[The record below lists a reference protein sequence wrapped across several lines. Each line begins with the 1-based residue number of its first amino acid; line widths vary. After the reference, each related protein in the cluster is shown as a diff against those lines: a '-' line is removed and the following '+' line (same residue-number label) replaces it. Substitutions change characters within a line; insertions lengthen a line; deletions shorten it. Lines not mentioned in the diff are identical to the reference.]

1 MQFSCQVECFI
12 TALCWTT
19 GHAPSCSL
27 YSLCPVRIETSSAS
41 PMPWA
46 MAVAVGR
53 LQMLQS
59 TVRWRC
65 AAEPCHV
72 VDAKSCLTGALS
84 RKRCELREIW
94 DLGTSVSKKIWRCD
108 WIEIRYAI
116 SLGFQFLILIYM
128 YTYIYISMKNKTKL
142 SCFSCSHDFGIL
154 SICFLSFHLFPDLS
168 ATVFLGMND
177 LRSTC
182 GFTVGRL
189 DLQPGTASNWVDWV
203 GLIQLRPFQ
212 DTPFWRK
219 EEEGFSQN
227 DLCII
232 CYFFLFQKDHHHCT
246 VHSMLIMI
254 LGHTCNLYCF
264 PAGKFLESVTSKLC
278 LGRCSVMFPDLWC
291 AEVPGV
297 WGKRR
302 IPPVLGGGKNSLKS
316 QLSQL
321 AAMPCGQDATTC
333 YWSVQQRSGKRRSA
347 EREVFEVFAYQ

>member
-128 YTYIYISMKNKTKL
+128 YTYIYIYLWRTKRSFRVL
-142 SCFSCSHDFGIL
+142 AAPMTLEYFPSVFFP
-154 SICFLSFHLFPDLS
+154 SICFLTFQQPFFWGWMTWGQHVDSPLVDWIFSLEQPATELTESGWSNWDLSKIHLFDGKKKKVS
-168 ATVFLGMND
+168 HKMICASFATFFVSKRSPSLYGSFYVDND
-177 LRSTC
+177 FRTYL
-182 GFTVGRL
+182 
-189 DLQPGTASNWVDWV
+189 
-203 GLIQLRPFQ
+203 
-212 DTPFWRK
+212 
-219 EEEGFSQN
+219 
-227 DLCII
+227 
-232 CYFFLFQKDHHHCT
+232 
-246 VHSMLIMI
+246 
-254 LGHTCNLYCF
+254 
-264 PAGKFLESVTSKLC
+264 
-278 LGRCSVMFPDLWC
+278 
-291 AEVPGV
+291 
-297 WGKRR
+297 
-302 IPPVLGGGKNSLKS
+302 
-316 QLSQL
+316 
-321 AAMPCGQDATTC
+321 
-333 YWSVQQRSGKRRSA
+333 
-347 EREVFEVFAYQ
+347 

>member
-232 CYFFLFQKDHHHCT
+232 CYFFCFKKIT
-246 VHSMLIMI
+246 IIVRFI
-254 LGHTCNLYCF
+254 LC
-264 PAGKFLESVTSKLC
+264 
-278 LGRCSVMFPDLWC
+278 W
-291 AEVPGV
+291 
-297 WGKRR
+297 
-302 IPPVLGGGKNSLKS
+302 
-316 QLSQL
+316 
-321 AAMPCGQDATTC
+321 
-333 YWSVQQRSGKRRSA
+333 
-347 EREVFEVFAYQ
+347 